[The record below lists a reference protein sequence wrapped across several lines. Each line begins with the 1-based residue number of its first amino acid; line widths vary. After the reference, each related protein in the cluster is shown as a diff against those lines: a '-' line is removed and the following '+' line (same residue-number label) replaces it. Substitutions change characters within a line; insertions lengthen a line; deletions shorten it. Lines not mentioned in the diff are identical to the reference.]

1 MIRLLYISDFSE
13 SFALKLLKGIVQYSR
28 QGEQWEICR
37 MPPSFIK
44 AKGFSYVADWAKSW
58 GANAVI
64 GAFEFEEDI
73 EIFQQKGILV
83 VAQDYK
89 KLFKIAPNITG
100 DYFEAGRMAANFFM
114 ERGYTHYGFFGFK
127 DVYWSDERM
136 NGFRSTLEKA
146 GKAGSFHEYRS
157 QNIERLWF
165 YERNNLTEWLQSLPK
180 PIAILACDDN
190 QATNLIDACHVAGIR
205 IPSDISII
213 GVDND
218 EIVCN
223 INTPLLSSV
232 SVDIEKGG
240 YQTAALIEKLVK
252 NPGAPMEDI
261 VLKAVKV
268 VERLSSATF
277 ATTDPEI
284 QKALKFI
291 HQNIQSKMNVKD
303 IMGQVALS
311 RRLLERR
318 FKEVTG
324 STIYQYVS
332 TLKVR
337 KFAELLM
344 ESNEQVI
351 NIAINLGENDT
362 KNLVRRF
369 KAEYG
374 MTPTEWRARY
384 AAKAAD

>member
-37 MPPSFIK
+37 MPPSYIK
-44 AKGFSYVADWAKSW
+44 AKGFSYMARWAKSW

-73 EIFQQKGILV
+73 KLFHEQGIIVL
-83 VAQDYK
+83 AQDYK
-89 KLFKIAPNITG
+89 KPFKITPNITG
-100 DYFEAGRMAANFFM
+100 EYFESGRMAANYFM
-114 ERGYTHYGFFGFK
+114 ERGYVNYGFFGFK

-136 NGFRSTLEKA
+136 NGFYTTLKKA
-146 GKAGSFHEYRS
+146 GKAGSFFSYRA

-165 YERNNLTEWLQSLPK
+165 YEKSGLSDWLQSLPK
-180 PIAILACDDN
+180 PIAIMACDDN
-190 QATNLIDACHVAGIR
+190 QATNLIDACNVAGIK
-205 IPSDISII
+205 IPSDISVI

-218 EIVCN
+218 ELVCN

-240 YQTAALIEKLVK
+240 FETAALIENLVR
-252 NPGAPMEDI
+252 NPEAPYEDVI
-261 VLKAVKV
+261 LRTGKI
-268 VERLSSATF
+268 VERLSSATY
-277 ATTDPEI
+277 ATTDKEI
-284 QKALKFI
+284 QKALKCI
-291 HQNIQSKMNVKD
+291 HEKIQSKMSVKD
-303 IMGQVALS
+303 VMKEVAMS

-324 STIYQYVS
+324 STIYQYIS
-332 TLKVR
+332 TQKVR
-337 KFAELLM
+337 KFAEMLLD
-344 ESNEQVI
+344 SNDQII

-362 KNLVRRF
+362 KNLVRKF

-374 MTPTEWRARY
+374 CTPTEWRE
-384 AAKAAD
+384 KHGSE